1 MHVAVQ
7 AIRALS
13 ANEIPDAK
21 RVAMRM
27 YLQLPNAHSRDDLV
41 GRRRIS
47 TVLSTKM
54 GPGDRWD
61 LLFSQTEDG
70 QVEISSLSQMS
81 RSRILDSFE
90 VGSCIQCLTT
100 LQEPSSWAYHMLT
113 W

>member
-1 MHVAVQ
+1 
-7 AIRALS
+7 
-13 ANEIPDAK
+13 
-21 RVAMRM
+21 MRM
-27 YLQLPNAHSRDDLV
+27 YLQLPSAHSREELV
-41 GRRRIS
+41 GRGRIS

-90 VGSCIQCLTT
+90 VGLSTEPESPSAQTWVPAELAAQGL
-100 LQEPSSWAYHMLT
+100 LQS
-113 W
+113 